1 MIIKVFLD
9 VVDFKWQAIIIFN
22 LDDSKRFNTQL
33 FNDKLNAIKIINE
46 VNSQQYKTLYPVK
59 INVPW

>member
-33 FNDKLNAIKIINE
+33 FNDN
-46 VNSQQYKTLYPVK
+46 
-59 INVPW
+59 